1 MKQDVVKH
9 AAIIPDGILN
19 CHGIDPHIGNAI
31 HKYLNVHQ
39 KALEVLVQSQFR
51 QQPVVELSAF

>member
-1 MKQDVVKH
+1 MLFHDLLSVGFQN
-9 AAIIPDGILN
+9 GI
-19 CHGIDPHIGNAI
+19 HVIDPHIGNVI